1 MFKIMFS
8 LQWKEFNRGKAVGG
22 KLVAKIFK
30 WIGIIYVAFMT
41 FLMGIIASA
50 EAIIPIKNVIK
61 ATYIIPIH
69 LKILATSFPP
79 TAFPL
84 LNSFH
89 CRLNIILN
97 IVLIYVF

>member
-41 FLMGIIASA
+41 FLRG
-50 EAIIPIKNVIK
+50 KN
-61 ATYIIPIH
+61 A
-69 LKILATSFPP
+69 
-79 TAFPL
+79 
-84 LNSFH
+84 
-89 CRLNIILN
+89 
-97 IVLIYVF
+97 